1 MAEEKLDA
9 EEMLGYLLEKVSMLT
24 KENTMLEIRLKS
36 ALSRI
41 PEEVTEED
49 DSDAVHT
56 DNVHE

>member
-1 MAEEKLDA
+1 MTEEKLDA
-9 EEMLGYLLEKVSMLT
+9 EQMLGHLLEKVAALT
-24 KENTMLEIRLKS
+24 KENTMLEIRLQS

-41 PEEVTEED
+41 PEEVTED